1 MLLTDN
7 PAIAIE
13 DLADH
18 ETGILDT
25 SHSEGINLTVKIVLA
40 INEVGL
46 QLLSRFP
53 QLGLVNIAL
62 KNVVVTPALRL
73 WLIFHTL
80 EIVYRDAYH
89 NQLNDRYKAKWNEY
103 KELSSFA
110 SGLLFQIG
118 IGTVVDP
125 IPQAAHPELVLVAGS
140 LASGKYFVQVAW
152 RTFGGAEG
160 APSELTG
167 IDVTSGATLRV
178 MAVKAPSNGVTWN
191 VYVGA
196 TPDSLTLQNELPID
210 SGGSWTAPGSE
221 LFTGGAAPGEGQ
233 EPIFLS
239 PAPRVL
245 LRG

>member
-1 MLLTDN
+1 MLLTDS

-25 SHSEGINLTVKIVLA
+25 ASTEGINLTVKIVLA

-53 QLGLVNIAL
+53 QLGLMNVGL

-80 EIVYRDAYH
+80 EIVFRDAYH

-103 KELSSFA
+103 KDLSAFA

-125 IPQAAHPELVLVAGS
+125 IPQADHPLLGLTAGS
-140 LASGKYFVQVAW
+140 LTPAKYFVRVAW
-152 RTFGGAEG
+152 RNASGEEG
-160 APSELTG
+160 NPSET
-167 IDVTSGATLRV
+167 
-178 MAVKAPSNGVTWN
+178 
-191 VYVGA
+191 
-196 TPDSLTLQNELPID
+196 
-210 SGGSWTAPGSE
+210 TA
-221 LFTGGAAPGEGQ
+221 LD
-233 EPIFLS
+233 
-239 PAPRVL
+239 
-245 LRG
+245 